1 MSLDPRIPQILSRW
15 QTAESKPSAE
25 ELCATCPELL
35 PQVRQMI
42 GALHSVHAPTMEG
55 PGDGSDGSSATV
67 TDHGQAHRRHL
78 SDPSGLEFP
87 VAAAAE
93 VPSHI
98 GPYRIIAALGAG
110 GMGVVYKAE
119 QRHPMKRLVALKLIK
134 LGMDTRHVIAR
145 FESERQAL
153 AVMDH
158 PNIAKVIDAGATESG
173 RPYFVMEFV
182 PGEPINDYCDKNRL
196 TTEQRLNLFAQVCD
210 ALQHAHQKGIIHR
223 DLKPSNI
230 LVEYRDNRAVPKV
243 IDFGIAKA
251 TSAGGL
257 TEKTLYTETGQLVG
271 TPEYAS
277 PEQAETSGMDVDT
290 RTDIYS
296 LGVILYELLTG
307 KLPFDPKTLR
317 SAGYAQMQR
326 IIREEDPPKPSAR
339 LTKITDAQELESI
352 AKRRRTE
359 PRVLS
364 KRIRGELD
372 WIILK
377 AMDKDRQRRYETAA
391 ALAQDIGRYL
401 RDEAVNAGPPTATY
415 RVGKFVKRHFIGIA
429 ASGAVAAAL
438 LIGLA
443 MAVVG
448 FYQARHQRDVAVKA
462 TDQALVAKSAADG
475 EARRTREMVEF
486 LQKALAATDPQQAKL
501 MNVSLEEV
509 LARSRQL
516 FGDDHAI
523 IGNVLTSRASS
534 LRAAGQFA
542 EAERALIEAL
552 NAYRRA
558 YGSDH
563 GTVAAALTSLGIV
576 QSDRGDQAAAEDSL
590 RQSVAMRKRLFGERS
605 LPVAESLDEL
615 FTVVNKR
622 VGIGEVDKNELKK
635 IGMES
640 VDAYRAALGD
650 RDRRAME
657 ERCKLGI
664 WLAQNGFPVEAEPV
678 LASVVSDGPAVL
690 GKDSQ
695 LLFNAMNSL
704 TALYVQQN
712 KTEQA
717 RTTFIDLNNRVA
729 DVFGSRSPIVLAS
742 ALQLGKYLLERDDL
756 STAETVMRSAIET
769 AGTAVPRG
777 DPVLTDMKGR
787 LIDVS
792 LQRKNF
798 DKKWL
803 RDFWLEYLED
813 RRIQYGANSE
823 RMISFT
829 LPAAERLLEWGYAQ
843 DAEVLYRALLPIQRA
858 AAPPQQEKI
867 SDTLL
872 GLGTA
877 MLAMNSTAQAE
888 DVLREALEIRK
899 RIFREGDWQ
908 IADAQARL
916 GECLLALGRPREAE
930 PLLDDA
936 SKSLDSARLAPPAAK
951 HRALANLMKL
961 YAATGKPN
969 EAEEVRQ
976 KMTATSQPTT
986 SNVE

>member
-15 QTAESKPSAE
+15 QSADSKPSAE

-42 GALHSVHAPTMEG
+42 GALHSVHAPTMAG
-55 PGDGSDGSSATV
+55 PGDGSDSSSATI
-67 TDHGQAHRRHL
+67 TDHGPAHRRHL

-98 GPYRIIAALGAG
+98 GPYRIIAALGSG

-158 PNIAKVIDAGATESG
+158 PNIAKVIDAGATDSG
-173 RPYFVMEFV
+173 RPYFVMDFV

-196 TTEQRLNLFAQVCD
+196 TTEQRLILFAQVSD
-210 ALQHAHQKGIIHR
+210 AIQHAHQKGIIHR

-317 SAGYAQMQR
+317 SAGYGEMQR
-326 IIREEDPPKPSAR
+326 IIREEDPPKPSTR
-339 LTKITDAQELESI
+339 LTKITDAKELEAI

-359 PRVLS
+359 PRTLT

-401 RDEAVNAGPPTATY
+401 RDEAVSAGPPTATY

-429 ASGAVAAAL
+429 AGGAVAAAL
-438 LIGLA
+438 LVGLA

-462 TDQALVAKSAADG
+462 TDAALVAKAAADG

-501 MNVSLEEV
+501 MNVSLEAV

-523 IGNVLTSRASS
+523 IGNVLTSRATS

-542 EAERALIEAL
+542 EAQSALAEAL

-563 GTVAAALTSLGIV
+563 GTVAAGLTSLGLV
-576 QSDRGDQAAAEDSL
+576 QADRGDVAGAEDSL
-590 RQSVAMRKRLFGERS
+590 RQALAMKKRLFGAQS
-605 LPVAESLDEL
+605 LPVAETLDAL
-615 FTVVNKR
+615 FAVALKR
-622 VGIGEVDKNELKK
+622 PDADKRQLKQLAE
-635 IGMES
+635 ES
-640 VDAYRAALGD
+640 VDVYTAALGV
-650 RDRRAME
+650 RDRRTVE
-657 ERCKLGI
+657 QRCQYGI
-664 WLAQNGFPVEAEPV
+664 WLVQNGFVAEAEPV
-678 LASVVSDGPAVL
+678 LAAAVADARTVL
-690 GKDSQ
+690 KDSQ
-695 LLFNAMNSL
+695 MLIPTMNAL
-704 TALYVQQN
+704 TSVYLAQ
-712 KTEQA
+712 KKDAEA
-717 RTTFIDLNNRVA
+717 KRSFMDLNTSIA
-729 DVFGSRSPIVLAS
+729 DVFGSRSPLVLSS
-742 ALQLGKYLLERDDL
+742 ALQLGKYLLEKDDL
-756 STAETVMRSAIET
+756 STAEGVLRKAIET

-787 LIDVS
+787 LIDAVS
-792 LQRKNF
+792 LQRKNI

-813 RRIQYGANSE
+813 RRIQYGADNE
-823 RMISFT
+823 RMIEYT
-829 LPAAERLLEWGYAQ
+829 LPAAEKLLDWGYAQ
-843 DAEVLYRALLPIQRA
+843 DAEVLYRSILPIQRA
-858 AAPPQQEKI
+858 AAHPEQAKI

-888 DVLREALEIRK
+888 DVLHEALEVRK

-936 SKSLDSARLAPPAAK
+936 SKTLDSDRRATPAVK
-951 HRALANLMKL
+951 QRALTSLMKL
-961 YAATGKPN
+961 YAATGKSA